1 MSADHLELL
10 VVFCKKENRVKVS
23 KDFQKYH
30 FGLVQEVNL
39 PVIPYQKR

>member
-10 VVFCKKENRVKVS
+10 LAFGMKENRVTVS

-30 FGLVQEVNL
+30 FDLV
-39 PVIPYQKR
+39 